1 MLEDIKKLVESLSER
16 DKSIAKKHIDKRDY
30 VSLKELVDSS
40 IKIYE
45 KNLKKAVPNEELLS
59 LNAEVLMQLKNTVDA
74 FVLIIDPDY
83 DIYGEDDYD

>member
-16 DKSIAKKHIDKRDY
+16 DKSIAKKYIDKRDY

-45 KNLKKAVPNEELLS
+45 KNLKKAVPNEELFS
-59 LNAEVLMQLKNTVDA
+59 LNTEDLMQLKTTVDA